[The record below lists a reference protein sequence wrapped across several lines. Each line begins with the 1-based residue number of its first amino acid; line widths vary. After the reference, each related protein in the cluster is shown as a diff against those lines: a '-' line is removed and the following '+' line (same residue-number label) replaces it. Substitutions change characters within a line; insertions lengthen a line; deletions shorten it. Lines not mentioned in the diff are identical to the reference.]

1 MEKILCA
8 AIWFKDGKDPDL
20 FSPINITEGFVISG
34 WRHGA
39 IMRIGDRLN
48 ISPKNSV
55 QGFLTSENR
64 FLDRKEAREL
74 AVTTG
79 QCKPEF
85 PDELYSEDLY

>member
-8 AIWFKDGKDPDL
+8 AIWFKDGKEPDL
-20 FSPINITEGFVISG
+20 FAPTNINEGFVISG

-39 IMRIGDRLN
+39 ILRIGDRLN

-64 FLDRKEAREL
+64 FLNRKEARAL
-74 AVTTG
+74 AVKNK
-79 QCKPEF
+79 QCVPEF